1 MKRTITALSLM
12 ASSVCFGQQFS
23 QKYTDINYVGDGK
36 SFHNLDIYLPKTTQS
51 KYPVVVYIYGSAWYS
66 NSGKGADMSTVGAA
80 LLDAGFAVVTPNHR
94 SSSDAKFPAQ
104 SHDIKAVIRFIR
116 GNAQQY
122 KFDTNFIASSG
133 SSSGGHLASLM
144 GTTNGVKQYTV
155 GATTMDLDGNL
166 GNYDNFSSKV
176 DAVVDFFGPVDFMRM
191 ENCNTY
197 KGADSPEAAII
208 GGTPAQNQDKTKLLS
223 PITYVDPTDP
233 PILIFHGGQDNVVPS
248 CQSQFFYDKF
258 QQVGVESEYV
268 FVSNGQHGPNVNNTQ
283 QNLQKMVQFLLKQKN
298 IVTSIDDQNQLFVT
312 KIFPNPFSTSGINIH
327 IHEEYSYTICDM
339 MGHKAEVGHGNG
351 LQTVGH
357 SLEKGIYVL
366 RIHSNNTNTE
376 CKIIKQ

>member
-1 MKRTITALSLM
+1 MKQTFTALSLM
-12 ASSVCFGQQFS
+12 ATSLCFGQQYS
-23 QKYTDINYVGDGK
+23 QKYTDVNYVGDGK
-36 SFHNLDIYLPKTTQS
+36 GFHNLDIYLPKTTQS
-51 KYPVVVYIYGSAWYS
+51 KYPVVMYIYGSAWYS
-66 NSGKGADMSTVGAA
+66 NSGKGADMTTVGAA

-94 SSSDAKFPAQ
+94 NSTDAKFPAQ

-116 GNAQQY
+116 GNAPKY
-122 KFDTNFIASSG
+122 KFDTSFIASSG

-155 GATTMDLDGNL
+155 DSTTMDLEGNL
-166 GNYDNFSSKV
+166 GDYDNFSSKV

-208 GGTPAQNQDKTKLLS
+208 GGAPAQNQDKTKLLS
-223 PITYVDPTDP
+223 PITYVDKTDP
-233 PILIFHGGQDNVVPS
+233 PILIFHGGQDNVVPN

-283 QNLQKMVQFLLKQKN
+283 QNLQKMTQFLLKQKN
-298 IVTSIDDQNQLFVT
+298 VVTGIEQYEPLVTS
-312 KIFPNPFSTSGINIH
+312 IFPNPFSTNGLNIH
-327 IHEEYSYTICDM
+327 IQEDFSYTICDM
-339 MGHKAEVGHGNG
+339 MGHEMEVGQGNRI
-351 LQTVGH
+351 QTVGLG
-357 SLEKGIYVL
+357 LEKGIYVL
-366 RIHSNNTNTE
+366 KVHSNNTKTE
-376 CKIIKQ
+376 YKIIKQ